1 MVFQCSIIFSPHGKM
16 FLLQE
21 AKCDLLEAKNVLKS
35 NFNTSFQAQLCDIG
49 NVSSF
54 ASQRNICSTAEENV
68 IFNRVLDLWRG

>member
-35 NFNTSFQAQLCDIG
+35 IFNISFQAQLCDIG

-54 ASQRNICSTAEENV
+54 ASHQNTCSAPQGNV
-68 IFNRVLDLWRG
+68 IYDFVAGFN